1 MLEFMTCGESHN
13 KYLMAI
19 LEGMPSGLRVD
30 SDLIREELARRQK
43 GYGRGARMK
52 IERDEVAIT
61 SGVIAGKTTGAPV
74 GFLLVNRETK
84 LGELPELFRPR
95 PGHADLAGALKYA
108 TGIRAILERASARET
123 VLRVAIGGL
132 VRQLLAFFGIEIAS
146 HVVRVGEACLSGKEP
161 VPFDQVRRARGSM
174 MNCVS
179 SRLES
184 DICRMIERAQKQ
196 GDTLGGVFEV
206 RVKGVPAGLGSHAHY
221 SRKLDAR
228 LAHAVLSIQAIKG
241 VEFGLGFELGALNG
255 SRVHDEIFYGK
266 DRGYFRKTNHAGGI
280 EGGMSNGGEISL
292 RAVMKPISTLAR
304 PLRSVNMK
312 TKKPEKASYERSDI
326 SAVPAA
332 SVIAEAAVAFEI
344 ARAFLEKFG
353 GDSVPEIERN
363 FRGYLRQL
371 RGR

>member
-30 SDLIREELARRQK
+30 VERIHEELCRRQK

-52 IERDEVAIT
+52 IEQDEIAIV
-61 SGVIAGKTTGAPV
+61 SGVIGGKTTGAPV
-74 GFLLVNRETK
+74 GFLLANRETK

-132 VRQLLAFFGIEIAS
+132 VRQLLSGFGIEIAS
-146 HVVRVGEACLSGKEP
+146 HVTRVGEAGLSGNGP
-161 VPFDQVRRARGSM
+161 VSFDQIKRARDSA

-179 SRLES
+179 ARLEAE
-184 DICRMIERAQKQ
+184 MIREIDQARKK

-206 RVKGVPAGLGSHAHY
+206 RAKGVPVGLGSHVHY
-221 SRKLDAR
+221 ARKLDAR
-228 LAHAVLSIQAIKG
+228 IAQAVLSIQAVKG
-241 VEFGLGFELGALNG
+241 VEFGLGFELGTLRG
-255 SRVHDEIFYGK
+255 SRSHDEIFYGK
-266 DRGYFRKTNHAGGI
+266 NRGYFRKTNHAGGI
-280 EGGMSNGGEISL
+280 EGGMSNGEEIVL

-312 TKKPEKASYERSDI
+312 TRKTEKASYERSDI

-344 ARAFLEKFG
+344 SRAFLEKFG
-353 GDSVPEIERN
+353 GDSVREIERN
-363 FRGYLRQL
+363 LRGYLKQL
-371 RGR
+371 RNS